1 MNMLKVKGFNRE
13 FSIVIALIIMMVIFS
28 VIDPIYFSYKNII
41 DIIDQS
47 VINGLLAIGITF
59 AIITAGIDLSVGS
72 IFAIVIVVVGD
83 LLVRGVNPVLAIV
96 CGAIIGFILGAL
108 NGLLI
113 TKLKL
118 QPFIVTLGTMSA
130 YRGIAY
136 VITGGWPVLNIP
148 SNFRTALDGD
158 VFGSIPVSVF
168 ILFGFAIISHIIL
181 KYTKF
186 GTYIYA
192 LGGNEEATRLSGV
205 NVDKSKIF
213 TYAFCGV
220 AAALSGMILLARLGS
235 GEPTAGQS
243 YELNAIAAA
252 AIGGASLAGGKG
264 NILGT
269 LLGALLLSA
278 LKVGLV
284 VVGVDSFWQYIAT
297 GGIIVV
303 AAYFEIIQE
312 KLQKLNLKKNSTKNE
327 LTNRLTEKV
336 GS

>member
-1 MNMLKVKGFNRE
+1 MAI
-13 FSIVIALIIMMVIFS
+13 FSI
-28 VIDPIYFSYKNII
+28 IDPIYLSYNNLI
-41 DIIDQS
+41 DIVDQS
-47 VINGLLAIGITF
+47 VINGLLAIGITY

-83 LLVRGVNPVLAIV
+83 LLVRGVNPFLAIV
-96 CGAIIGFILGAL
+96 AGAIIGFILGAF

-130 YRGIAY
+130 YRGLAY

-148 SNFRTALDGD
+148 DNFRTSLDGD
-158 VFGSIPVSVF
+158 LFGSIPVSVI
-168 ILFGFAIISHIIL
+168 ILFAFAIVSHIIL

-205 NVDKSKIF
+205 NVNKIKIF

-269 LLGALLLSA
+269 ILGALLLSA

-284 VVGVDSFWQYIAT
+284 VVGVDAFWQYIAT
-297 GGIIVV
+297 GAIIVV
-303 AAYFEIIQE
+303 AAYFEVIQE
-312 KLQKLNLKKNSTKNE
+312 KLQKLNRKNSHLKTNIKNS
-327 LTNRLTEKV
+327 LSEKV

>member
-1 MNMLKVKGFNRE
+1 MFKLKGFSRE
-13 FSIVIALIIMMVIFS
+13 FSIVIALIIMMVVFS
-28 VIDPIYFSYKNII
+28 IIDPIYLSSSNLI
-41 DIIDQS
+41 DIVDQS
-47 VINGLLAIGITF
+47 VINGLLAIGITY
-59 AIITAGIDLSVGS
+59 AIITAGIDLSIGS

-83 LLVRGVNPVLAIV
+83 LLVRGVNPILAIV
-96 CGAIIGFILGAL
+96 AGAIIGFILGAI
-108 NGLLI
+108 NGVLI

-130 YRGIAY
+130 YRGLAY

-148 SNFRTALDGD
+148 SNFRTFLDGD
-158 VFGSIPVSVF
+158 IFGTIPVSVI
-168 ILFGFAIISHIIL
+168 ILFAFAIVSHIIL

-205 NVDKSKIF
+205 NVTRIKIY

-235 GEPTAGQS
+235 GEPTAGQA

-284 VVGVDSFWQYIAT
+284 VIGVDAFWQYIAT
-297 GGIIVV
+297 GAIIVV
-303 AAYFEIIQE
+303 AAYFEVIQE
-312 KLQKLNLKKNSTKNE
+312 KLQKFNQKNSHKKNEIKNSFP
-327 LTNRLTEKV
+327 EKV

>member
-1 MNMLKVKGFNRE
+1 MFKLKGLSRE
-13 FSIVIALIIMMVIFS
+13 FSIVIALIIMMAIFS
-28 VIDPIYFSYKNII
+28 IIDPIYLSYNNLI
-41 DIIDQS
+41 DIVDQS
-47 VINGLLAIGITF
+47 VINGLLAIGITY
-59 AIITAGIDLSVGS
+59 AIITAGIDLSIGS

-83 LLVRGVNPVLAIV
+83 LLVRGVNPILAIV
-96 CGAIIGFILGAL
+96 AGAIIGFILGAF

-130 YRGIAY
+130 YRGLAY

-148 SNFRTALDGD
+148 DNFRTFLDGD
-158 VFGSIPVSVF
+158 LFGSIPVSVI
-168 ILFGFAIISHIIL
+168 ILFAFAIVSHIIL

-205 NVDKSKIF
+205 NVNRIKIY

-284 VVGVDSFWQYIAT
+284 VVGVDAFWQYIAT
-297 GGIIVV
+297 GAIIVV
-303 AAYFEIIQE
+303 AAYFEVIQE
-312 KLQKLNLKKNSTKNE
+312 KLQKLNRKNSHLKTNIKNS
-327 LTNRLTEKV
+327 LSEKV

>member
-1 MNMLKVKGFNRE
+1 MFKLKGLSRE
-13 FSIVIALIIMMVIFS
+13 FSIVIALIIMMAIFS
-28 VIDPIYFSYKNII
+28 IIDPIYLSYNNLI
-41 DIIDQS
+41 DIVDQS
-47 VINGLLAIGITF
+47 VINGLLAIGITY
-59 AIITAGIDLSVGS
+59 AIITAGIDLSIGS

-83 LLVRGVNPVLAIV
+83 LLVRGVNPILAIV
-96 CGAIIGFILGAL
+96 AGALIGFILGAV

-130 YRGIAY
+130 YRGLAY

-148 SNFRTALDGD
+148 DNFRTFLDGD
-158 VFGSIPVSVF
+158 LFGSIPVSVI
-168 ILFGFAIISHIIL
+168 ILFAFAIVSHIIL

-205 NVDKSKIF
+205 NVNRIKMY

-284 VVGVDSFWQYIAT
+284 VVGVDAFWQYIAT
-297 GGIIVV
+297 GAIIVV
-303 AAYFEIIQE
+303 AAYFEVIQE
-312 KLQKLNLKKNSTKNE
+312 KLQKLNRKNSHMKTNLKNS
-327 LTNRLTEKV
+327 LSEKV

>member
-1 MNMLKVKGFNRE
+1 MGKLKNFSRE
-13 FSIVIALIIMMVIFS
+13 LSIVIAIIIMMVIFS
-28 VIDPIYFSYKNII
+28 IIDPIYFSYNNLI

-47 VINGLLAIGITF
+47 VINGLLAIGITY

-83 LLVRGVNPVLAIV
+83 LLVRGVNPILAIV
-96 CGAIIGFILGAL
+96 IGAIIGFILGAI

-118 QPFIVTLGTMSA
+118 QPFIVTLGTMSG

-136 VITGGWPVLNIP
+136 IITGGWPVLNIP
-148 SNFRTALDGD
+148 DNFRTFLDGD
-158 VFGSIPVSVF
+158 IFGDIPVSVF
-168 ILFGFAIISHIIL
+168 ILIGFAIISHIIL

-192 LGGNEEATRLSGV
+192 VGGNEEATRLSGV
-205 NVDKSKIF
+205 NVGRIKIY

-297 GGIIVV
+297 GAIIII
-303 AAYFEIIQE
+303 AAYFEVIQE
-312 KLQKLNLKKNSTKNE
+312 KIQKYNLKRSGFKNKKGLSE
-327 LTNRLTEKV
+327 RM

>member
-1 MNMLKVKGFNRE
+1 MFKFKGFSRE
-13 FSIVIALIIMMVIFS
+13 FSIVIALIIMMAIFS
-28 VIDPIYFSYKNII
+28 IIDPIYLSYKNII

-83 LLVRGVNPVLAIV
+83 LLVRGFNPILAIV
-96 CGAIIGFILGAL
+96 AGAIIGFVLGAI

-118 QPFIVTLGTMSA
+118 QPFIVTLGTMSG
-130 YRGIAY
+130 YRGLAY
-136 VITGGWPVLNIP
+136 IITGGWPVLNIP
-148 SNFRTALDGD
+148 SNFRTFLDGD
-158 VFGSIPVSVF
+158 VFGSIPISVF
-168 ILFGFAIISHIIL
+168 LLFGFAIISHIIL

-205 NVDKSKIF
+205 NVNKIKIY

-284 VVGVDSFWQYIAT
+284 VVGVDAFWQYIAT
-297 GGIIVV
+297 GAIIVV
-303 AAYFEIIQE
+303 AAYFEVIQE
-312 KLQKLNLKKNSTKNE
+312 KLQKLNRKNTPIKNEIKNSFA
-327 LTNRLTEKV
+327 EKV

>member
-1 MNMLKVKGFNRE
+1 MFKLKGFSRE

-28 VIDPIYFSYKNII
+28 IIDPIYLSYNNLI

-47 VINGLLAIGITF
+47 VINGLLAIGITY
-59 AIITAGIDLSVGS
+59 AIITAGIDLSIGS

-83 LLVRGVNPVLAIV
+83 LLVRGVNPIIAIV
-96 CGAIIGFILGAL
+96 AGAIIGFILGAI

-118 QPFIVTLGTMSA
+118 QPFIVTLGTMSG
-130 YRGIAY
+130 YRGLAY
-136 VITGGWPVLNIP
+136 IITGGWPVLNIP
-148 SNFRTALDGD
+148 SNFRTFVDGD
-158 VFGSIPVSVF
+158 LFGSIPVSVI
-168 ILFGFAIISHIIL
+168 ILFAFAIISHIIL

-205 NVDKSKIF
+205 NVNKIKIF

-284 VVGVDSFWQYIAT
+284 VVGVDAFWQYIAT
-297 GGIIVV
+297 GAIIVV
-303 AAYFEIIQE
+303 AAYFEVIQE
-312 KLQKLNLKKNSTKNE
+312 KLQKLNRKNTKMKNN
-327 LTNRLTEKV
+327 LNSSFPEKV
-336 GS
+336 GN

>member
-1 MNMLKVKGFNRE
+1 MFKLKGLSRE
-13 FSIVIALIIMMVIFS
+13 FSIVIALIIMMAIFS
-28 VIDPIYFSYKNII
+28 IIDPIYLSYNNLI
-41 DIIDQS
+41 DIVDQS
-47 VINGLLAIGITF
+47 VINGLLAIGITY
-59 AIITAGIDLSVGS
+59 AIITAGIDLSIGS

-83 LLVRGVNPVLAIV
+83 LLVRGVNPILAIV
-96 CGAIIGFILGAL
+96 AGAIIGFILGAF

-130 YRGIAY
+130 YRGLAY

-148 SNFRTALDGD
+148 DNFRTFLDGD
-158 VFGSIPVSVF
+158 LFGSIPVSVI
-168 ILFGFAIISHIIL
+168 ILFAFAIVSHIIL

-205 NVDKSKIF
+205 NVNRIKIF

-269 LLGALLLSA
+269 ILGALLLSA

-284 VVGVDSFWQYIAT
+284 VVGVDAFWQYIAT
-297 GGIIVV
+297 GAIIVV
-303 AAYFEIIQE
+303 AAYFEVIQE
-312 KLQKLNLKKNSTKNE
+312 KLQKLNRKNSHKKPDLKSN
-327 LTNRLTEKV
+327 LTEKV

>member
-1 MNMLKVKGFNRE
+1 MFNLKGLSRE

-28 VIDPIYFSYKNII
+28 IIDPIYLSYNNLI
-41 DIIDQS
+41 DIVDQS
-47 VINGLLAIGITF
+47 VINGLLAIGITY
-59 AIITAGIDLSVGS
+59 AIITAGIDLSIGS

-83 LLVRGVNPVLAIV
+83 LLVRGVNPILAIV
-96 CGAIIGFILGAL
+96 AGAIIGFILGAI

-118 QPFIVTLGTMSA
+118 QPFIVTLGTMSG
-130 YRGIAY
+130 YRGLAY
-136 VITGGWPVLNIP
+136 IITGGWPVLNIP
-148 SNFRTALDGD
+148 SDYRTFLDGD
-158 VFGSIPVSVF
+158 LFGSIPVSV
-168 ILFGFAIISHIIL
+168 ILLFAFAIVSHIIL

-205 NVDKSKIF
+205 NVTRIKIY

-284 VVGVDSFWQYIAT
+284 VVGVDAFWQYIAT
-297 GGIIVV
+297 GAIIVV
-303 AAYFEIIQE
+303 AAYFEVIQE
-312 KLQKLNLKKNSTKNE
+312 KLQKLNRKNSHLKTNIKNS
-327 LTNRLTEKV
+327 LSEKV